1 MKGQRSIQVSTLGMR
16 IFILILFALLIPFS
30 FLSVYFV
37 RSYEKIIRNE
47 LDTHIIHMVSRSEA
61 DVDALYYQMIYISN
75 ALASNTTFLE
85 TLTNQEASLYE
96 QTLVFDAMVNTILVN
111 YPSINSNLKITAI
124 DTKGRVFANWSKNF
138 NDYSFL
144 ADMEAVKRSKIAA
157 KHVVWMGVTPSFI
170 IEDRQNKRFITL
182 VRSEAIDDLVCTF
195 MLSMSQ
201 ESLNSVVSRH
211 LPNKTDFAFLRAS
224 DETIHFALGNP
235 PVVKDG
241 FDNLTVDNGLVT
253 LENHRYLV
261 YDEYLENSWM
271 ISGQP
276 LKIQFF
282 INYQEIEE
290 QLASLVTT
298 IRVSVLFLYFVLF
311 GVIAY
316 LYIHVIKPIT
326 VLSSKIS
333 DYSVDALPSNLN
345 IIRRDEIG
353 QINRSF
359 LTMAQNNT
367 NLFHRLKE
375 VSLKKEQF
383 YYESMRAQINPHF
396 LFNALTTIR
405 WMAMLKKADNIVDS
419 INSLAD
425 ILSFCMDKSRE
436 FVRLREEV
444 HTLQSYVSLQNY
456 QFGSRFTLFEA
467 IKSELLEYEVIKFI
481 LQPIV
486 ENSVLHAFPDRLHGC
501 EICIKGSLEQ
511 REGKEVLVLAVSDNG
526 VGMSQKEIEKFE
538 HAKRHGYRRDAEKYG
553 IGLLTV
559 DERIHIQYGDP
570 YGLSITSE
578 EHVGTTVWYILPV
591 LRSIAVQTE
600 DDIVIDTS

>member
-1 MKGQRSIQVSTLGMR
+1 M
-16 IFILILFALLIPFS
+16 FILILFALLIPFS

-37 RSYEKIIRNE
+37 SGYEKIIRNE
-47 LDTHIIHMVSRSEA
+47 LDTHIINMVSRSET

-75 ALASNTTFLE
+75 ALASNPTFSE
-85 TLTNQEASLYE
+85 ILTNQEASLYE
-96 QTLVFDAMVNTILVN
+96 QTLVFDAMVNAILVN
-111 YPSINSNLKITAI
+111 YPSINAGLKITAI
-124 DTKGRVFANWSKNF
+124 DSKGRVFANWSKNF

-144 ADMEAVKRSKIAA
+144 ADFEAVKRSKSAT
-157 KHVVWMGVTPSFI
+157 KHVVWMEVAPSFI
-170 IEDRQNKRFITL
+170 LEDKQNKSFITL
-182 VRSEAIDDLVCTF
+182 VRSEATDDLVCTF

-201 ESLNSVVSRH
+201 DSFSSVVSRH
-211 LPNKTDFAFLRAS
+211 FPNMTDFAFLRGT
-224 DETIHFALGNP
+224 DDNILFTIGSP
-235 PVVKDG
+235 PVVDGG
-241 FDNLTVDNGLVT
+241 FDTLSDISGLFP
-253 LENHRYLV
+253 LSGHQYLV
-261 YDEYLENSWM
+261 YDKYLKNSWM
-271 ISGQP
+271 IAEQP
-276 LKIQFF
+276 LKLQFF
-282 INYQEIEE
+282 INYQDIEE

-298 IRVSVLFLYFVLF
+298 IRVSLVFLYIALF
-311 GVIAY
+311 GVIVY

-326 VLSSKIS
+326 TLSNKINS
-333 DYSVDALPSNLN
+333 YSVDALPTGLN
-345 IIRRDEIG
+345 TIRNDEIG

-375 VSLKKEQF
+375 ESLKKEQF

-425 ILSFCMDKSRE
+425 ILKFSMDKSRE
-436 FVRLREEV
+436 YVRLREEI
-444 HTLQSYVSLQNY
+444 HTLQSYISLQNY
-456 QFGSRFTLFEA
+456 QFGSRFTLFEE

-486 ENSVLHAFPDRLHGC
+486 ENSVLHAFPHKVQGC

-511 REGKEVLVLAVSDNG
+511 RAGREVLLLTVSDNG
-526 VGMSQKEIEKFE
+526 VGMSHEAIATFE
-538 HAKRHGYRRDAEKYG
+538 HAKRHGYRREAEQYG

-578 EHVGTTVWYILPV
+578 EHIGTTVWFILPI
-591 LRSIAVQTE
+591 LHASAVQTD
-600 DDIVIDTS
+600 DDIVTNTS